1 MEGYMH
7 ISMYMCK
14 HLYLY
19 MNTHIFAH
27 AYVHMH
33 ACISSRRKRDIVKL
47 ANKNNPV
54 LWSCWSHFSTRWNK
68 SDREQNEQK

>member
-1 MEGYMH
+1 
-7 ISMYMCK
+7 
-14 HLYLY
+14 

-27 AYVHMH
+27 ACVHMH
-33 ACISSRRKRDIVKL
+33 ACIYSRRKRDIVKL

-54 LWSCWSHFSTRWNK
+54 SLELLVPFFSTRWNK